1 MRVNLFST
9 FILVIGSLILFS
21 CTKDQVNIEDYYPAN
36 CIDTISYATQVEPI
50 LNQSCA
56 TSNCHDDM
64 TSAAGYNLTNHF
76 NVSTNANII
85 LSVIRHQIVGQEMP
99 IGAPKLSDNIAQ
111 QIDCWISQ
119 GKLDN

>member
-21 CTKDQVNIEDYYPAN
+21 CTKDQVNIEYFHPTN
-36 CIDTISYATQVEPI
+36 CIDTISYTTQVEPI
-50 LNQSCA
+50 LNQTCA
-56 TSNCHDDM
+56 TSNCHDAIS
-64 TSAAGYNLTNHF
+64 SAAGYNLTNHS

-99 IGAPKLSDNIAQ
+99 IGAPKLPDSVAQ
-111 QIDCWISQ
+111 HIDCWILQ